1 MLVQNAIADGFSAMG
16 MEDDLLALIDLIY
29 EATFDSTLWPT
40 ALTRLADIMGTAQI
54 GVLTLDRRARTFD
67 SIAPRTDPVMDAIFK
82 KYWAFHN
89 PLWPRTIKRPAGEV
103 FWLDSLISRKDFVA
117 TPFFNEWMRPAE
129 FGIASMGANLLVG
142 NEVSTMISV
151 ANAPGK
157 DEITGE
163 QTLAFKAA
171 LPHID
176 RAVRIHRELR
186 MRDLDHDTAPERLE
200 CLQRSVMLVDGA
212 ARVLFANAAART
224 LLGSGGGLALKVGCL
239 HSTDSSDVV
248 QGLIASCTRKAH
260 APNGPGGEISIHRG
274 PRRSPLR
281 VTVTPLRSKGTVA
294 ELPWLGLHIP
304 VAIVTVADPASE
316 KRMN

>member
-1 MLVQNAIADGFSAMG
+1 MG

-29 EATFDSTLWPT
+29 EVTVDSTLWST

-89 PLWPRTIKRPAGEV
+89 PLWPRTIARPAGEI
-103 FWLDSLISRKDFVA
+103 FWLDSLIPRKDLIA

-142 NEVSTMISV
+142 NEDSTMISV

-163 QTLAFKAA
+163 QTLVFKAA

-224 LLGSGGGLALKVGCL
+224 LLGSGGGLTLKAGCL
-239 HSTDSSDVV
+239 HSTDSADAV
-248 QGLIASCTRKAH
+248 QGLIATCTRKAY

-274 PRRSPLR
+274 LHNSSLR
-281 VTVTPLRSKGTVA
+281 VTVTPLRSNGNVA
-294 ELPWLGLHIP
+294 ELPWLGLDIP
-304 VAIVTVADPASE
+304 VAIVTAIDPARE
-316 KRMN
+316 KWMN

>member
-1 MLVQNAIADGFSAMG
+1 MG
-16 MEDDLLALIDLIY
+16 MEDDLLALINLIY
-29 EATFDSTLWPT
+29 ETTCDSTVWPT
-40 ALTRLADIMGTAQI
+40 ALTRFADIMGTAQI
-54 GVLTLDRRARTFD
+54 GVLTLDRRTRTFD
-67 SIAPRTDPVMDAIFK
+67 SVAPRTDPVMDAIFK

-89 PLWPRTIKRPAGEV
+89 PLWPRTITRPVGEV
-103 FWLDSLISRKDFVA
+103 FWLDSLISRRDFVA
-117 TPFFNEWMRPAE
+117 TAFFNEWMRPAE

-142 NEVSTMISV
+142 NEASTMISV

-176 RAVRIHRELR
+176 RAVRIHHELR

-200 CLQRSVMLVDGA
+200 CLQRSVILVDGA

-224 LLGSGGGLALKVGCL
+224 LLGSGGGLTLKAGCL
-239 HSTDSSDVV
+239 HSTDSADAV
-248 QGLIASCTRKAH
+248 QGLIATCTPKAH
-260 APNGPGGEISIHRG
+260 ALSGFGGEISTHRG
-274 PRRSPLR
+274 LSRSPLR
-281 VTVTPLRSKGTVA
+281 VTVTPLRSNGTVA
-294 ELPWLGLHIP
+294 ELPWLGLGIP
-304 VAIVTVADPASE
+304 VAIVTIDDPASE

>member
-1 MLVQNAIADGFSAMG
+1 MG

-40 ALTRLADIMGTAQI
+40 ALTRLAEIMGTAQI
-54 GVLTLDRRARTFD
+54 GVLTLDRHARTFD

-89 PLWPRTIKRPAGEV
+89 PLWPRTIERPAGEV
-103 FWLDSLISRKDFVA
+103 FYLDSLIPRKDFVA

-157 DEITGE
+157 DEITGQ
-163 QTLAFKAA
+163 QTLVFKAA

-176 RAVRIHRELR
+176 RAVRMHRELR
-186 MRDLDHDTAPERLE
+186 LRDLDHDTAPERLE
-200 CLQRSVMLVDGA
+200 GLHRGVMLVDGTS
-212 ARVLFANAAART
+212 RVVFANAAART
-224 LLGSGGGLALKVGCL
+224 LLNFAGGLCL
-239 HSTDSSDVV
+239 EFGRLRSADGSDGLL
-248 QGLIASCTRKAH
+248 QGIIASCTRKAR
-260 APNGPGGEISIHRG
+260 APNGPGGEMSIQRG

-281 VTVTPLRSKGTVA
+281 VTVTPLRAKGTVA
-294 ELPWLGLHIP
+294 ELPWLGLRIP
-304 VAIVTVADPASE
+304 VAIVTVADPASG

>member
-1 MLVQNAIADGFSAMG
+1 MG

-40 ALTRLADIMGTAQI
+40 ALTRLAEIMGTAQI
-54 GVLTLDRRARTFD
+54 GVLTLDRHARTFD

-89 PLWPRTIKRPAGEV
+89 PLWPRTIERPAGEV
-103 FWLDSLISRKDFVA
+103 FYLDSLIPRKDFVA

-157 DEITGE
+157 DEITGQ
-163 QTLAFKAA
+163 QTLVFKAA

-200 CLQRSVMLVDGA
+200 CLQYSVMLVDGA
-212 ARVLFANAAART
+212 ARVLFANAAARR
-224 LLGSGGGLALKVGCL
+224 LLGSGAGLACKGGCL
-239 HSTDSSDVV
+239 HSADGSVAL
-248 QGLIASCTRKAH
+248 QGLIASCTPR
-260 APNGPGGEISIHRG
+260 APARNGPGGETSIHRG
-274 PRRSPLR
+274 SGRSPLR

-294 ELPWLGLHIP
+294 ELPWLGQGIP
-304 VAIVTVADPASE
+304 VAIVTVADPARE
-316 KRMN
+316 KWMD